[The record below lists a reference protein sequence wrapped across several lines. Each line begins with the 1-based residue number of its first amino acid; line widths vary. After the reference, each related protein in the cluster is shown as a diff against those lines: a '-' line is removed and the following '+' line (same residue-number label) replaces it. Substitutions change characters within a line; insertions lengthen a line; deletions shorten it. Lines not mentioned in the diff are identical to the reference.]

1 MLVRYMHIES
11 NEHCRDFYS
20 YSRIGEKNM
29 NKVKSDGDK
38 TTTLQSDSGALNLFF
53 VEESTW

>member
-1 MLVRYMHIES
+1 MHIES

-29 NKVKSDGDK
+29 NKGKSDGDK

>member
-1 MLVRYMHIES
+1 LVRTLCIS
-11 NEHCRDFYS
+11 NRTNTVGYT
-20 YSRIGEKNM
+20 RTLVGEKNM

-53 VEESTW
+53 VEENTW